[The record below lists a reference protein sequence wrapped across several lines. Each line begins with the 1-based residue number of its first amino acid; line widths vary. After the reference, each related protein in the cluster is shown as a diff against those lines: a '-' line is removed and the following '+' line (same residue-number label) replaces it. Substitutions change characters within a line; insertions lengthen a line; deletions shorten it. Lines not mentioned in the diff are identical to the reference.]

1 LNLPDF
7 QLRQPDF
14 FSVCRIMS
22 SSS

>member
-1 LNLPDF
+1 M
-7 QLRQPDF
+7 QPDF